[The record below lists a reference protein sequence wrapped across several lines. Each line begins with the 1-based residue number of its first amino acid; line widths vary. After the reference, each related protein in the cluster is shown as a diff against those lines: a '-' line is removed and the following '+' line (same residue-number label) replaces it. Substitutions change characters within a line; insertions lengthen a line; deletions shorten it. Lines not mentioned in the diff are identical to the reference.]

1 MKLTE
6 CPRASVYVQPLRS
19 LLSAIGGTSVVLG
32 LVAMATDV
40 DSLYAGMKAMVCI
53 VGNNSIAIKE
63 MERMGGFKV
72 SWLLSM
78 TIWVLCADSLL
89 FSKYQ

>member
-1 MKLTE
+1 M
-6 CPRASVYVQPLRS
+6 
-19 LLSAIGGTSVVLG
+19 VLG

-53 VGNNSIAIKE
+53 VGNNSVAIKE

-72 SWLLSM
+72 SRLFLSS
-78 TIWVLCADSLL
+78 V
-89 FSKYQ
+89 